1 MENISSLLYVN
12 IVPDQG
18 RYCKKNLFGNILA
31 WRIAVQ
37 QECFTIRKTC
47 TRKANREE
55 AMPVGCKKD
64 EKDECLEEYFGTL
77 RTLWL
82 VVNKSTYLEN
92 IVLHLFIV

>member
-1 MENISSLLYVN
+1 MIERPLL
-12 IVPDQG
+12 ICQHG
-18 RYCKKNLFGNILA
+18 WI
-31 WRIAVQ
+31 IAVQ

-55 AMPVGCKKD
+55 AMPAGCEKD

-92 IVLHLFIV
+92 IVLHLFNINTWT